1 MVKKNQLWRQGKW
14 IFLKMSRYSFIRL
27 FSLFGGWEGCKWETG
42 VEEEWSSSK
51 MKFSIHVDL
60 VSESVCSL
68 FWWRLPSRLLLL
80 CQVRCCLHYWIHSL
94 FWKGFELHYEGLDHF
109 KQLVQWLS
117 VCLQWLLAL
126 LPQSGVCASLASSDQ
141 FVFFEFSPRHVINC
155 GRTGLHPLRATKHVM
170 EHRAAENYRLQCT
183 LILLLEEIYH

>member
-1 MVKKNQLWRQGKW
+1 MVKKNQLWRQGKC

-94 FWKGFELHYEGLDHF
+94 FWKGFSSTMKVWIISNSWFNDFQYVYSDC
-109 KQLVQWLS
+109 WLFCPSLES
-117 VCLQWLLAL
+117 VLAWHHQTNLYFSNFLQDTL
-126 LPQSGVCASLASSDQ
+126 STV
-141 FVFFEFSPRHVINC
+141 
-155 GRTGLHPLRATKHVM
+155 
-170 EHRAAENYRLQCT
+170 AEQAYTHSEQQNMWWSTEQQKITDYSV
-183 LILLLEEIYH
+183 H